1 MKLPS
6 KKRIII
12 EISLVIV
19 WFVLRFTL
27 ENYYDFKIPIYVSFI
42 VIIFILLSA
51 QKILDIFNIK

>member
-27 ENYYDFKIPIYVSFI
+27 ENYYDFKIPIYTYREIRPNLHTHAVF
-42 VIIFILLSA
+42 A
-51 QKILDIFNIK
+51 K